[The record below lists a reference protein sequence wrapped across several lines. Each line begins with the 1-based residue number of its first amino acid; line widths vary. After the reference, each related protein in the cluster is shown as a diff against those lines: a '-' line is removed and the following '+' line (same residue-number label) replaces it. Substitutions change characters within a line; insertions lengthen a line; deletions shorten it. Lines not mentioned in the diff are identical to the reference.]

1 MTEREKRDK
10 AIAKMAVVG
19 CVRNPQ
25 AHTSEECE
33 VCGFKEGMCNA
44 YRHATKL
51 YDAGYRKVDKD
62 GTFHID
68 ISEELTKDFF
78 QNEIKEARKETIKE
92 FVETVK
98 RCLPKEPYLHTWLR
112 EIAFCKFC
120 VEVEE

>member
-1 MTEREKRDK
+1 MTEQENREKAIEELAQFMCETKDK
-10 AIAKMAVVG
+10 MT
-19 CVRNPQ
+19 C
-25 AHTSEECE
+25 EECKRE
-33 VCGFKEGMCNA
+33 PNVQCGAWNE
-44 YRHATKL
+44 ATRI

-92 FVETVK
+92 FVKMVK
-98 RCLPKEPYLHTWLR
+98 RCLPNEPYLHTWLR
-112 EIAFCKFC
+112 EIAFGKFG